1 MFAGGGVYR
10 RLKMAGIWAFPR
22 ERKKVTGWSSES
34 EVDGGASEALNEAL

>member
-1 MFAGGGVYR
+1 MT
-10 RLKMAGIWAFPR
+10 GIWAFPR